1 MSHGDTILELGP
13 GYNTICKHR
22 RRALRGLPREGKQV
36 WGIQFHPEVWHST
49 EGPIL
54 LKNFVMG
61 ICGCTAPGPQTT
73 LWSPPSGPS
82 GQNRPRRPRHLGLS
96 GGVDSTVAAGC

>member
-1 MSHGDTILELGP
+1 MPIHCLQGMTQGSQVWMSHGDTILDIGD
-13 GYNTICKHR
+13 GYETICSTSDVKYAGF
-22 RRALRGLPREGKQV
+22 RATGKDV

-61 ICGCTAPGPQTT
+61 ICGCTGNWTPTT
-73 LWSPPSGPS
+73 LSSAPW
-82 GQNRPRRPRHLGLS
+82 RI
-96 GGVDSTVAAGC
+96 